1 MTAPH
6 RDPASPGA
14 ALCLGLLLALGVGT
28 ALGARFAAG
37 PDGDRSEIT
46 SALHGDGALSVA
58 QPIAKGKP
66 LTRLDGRLLHFD
78 GPVPAGEAAL
88 PLRLLGHDDT
98 MQFLLYVRAD
108 GMLDG
113 DGGTVYRVRTSAG
126 EWVRLV
132 GGDTQE

>member
-6 RDPASPGA
+6 RDPASSGA
-14 ALCLGLLLALGVGT
+14 FLCLALLLALGVGT
-28 ALGARFAAG
+28 ALGARFAPG
-37 PDGDRSEIT
+37 PGGDLSEIT
-46 SALHGDGALSVA
+46 SALHGDGALA
-58 QPIAKGKP
+58 QAPVTGKP
-66 LTRLDGRLLHFD
+66 LTRLDGRLLHSG
-78 GPVPAGEAAL
+78 GPVPAAEAAL

-113 DGGTVYRVRTSAG
+113 AEGPVYRVRTSAG
-126 EWVRLV
+126 EWVRLI